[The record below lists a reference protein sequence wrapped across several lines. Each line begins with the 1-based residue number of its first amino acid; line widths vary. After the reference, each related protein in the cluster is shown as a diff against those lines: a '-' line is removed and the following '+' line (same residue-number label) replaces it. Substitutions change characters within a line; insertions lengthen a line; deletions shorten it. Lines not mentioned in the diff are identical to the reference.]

1 MFLFQ
6 FVAIWNNFL
15 LPFIMLSD
23 DDKFPVT
30 VGLYTLL
37 NQGNTTPALYTLVI
51 TGALLSIL
59 PLVALFL
66 TLQRYWRVD
75 LFSGAVKR

>member
-1 MFLFQ
+1 
-6 FVAIWNNFL
+6 
-15 LPFIMLSD
+15 MLSS

-37 NQGNTTPALYTLVI
+37 KQGNTTPVLYTLVV
-51 TGALLSIL
+51 TGALLSIT

-75 LFSGAVKR
+75 LLSGAVKG